1 LTPRSR
7 VAAVGDDRLRQRHRA
22 HQHGDPEVVP
32 DQADR
37 LALHRAGQAASKCFA
52 ERFIGRLRDQCLNET
67 IFTSLAQA
75 CAMLATWRHDH
86 NTARPYSGLG
96 FQTPGRVCRL
106 GKPRTG
112 QGG

>member
-1 LTPRSR
+1 
-7 VAAVGDDRLRQRHRA
+7 
-22 HQHGDPEVVP
+22 
-32 DQADR
+32 
-37 LALHRAGQAASKCFA
+37 
-52 ERFIGRLRDQCLNET
+52 LNET
-67 IFTSLAQA
+67 IFTSLAQAMLAQA

>member
-1 LTPRSR
+1 
-7 VAAVGDDRLRQRHRA
+7 
-22 HQHGDPEVVP
+22 
-32 DQADR
+32 
-37 LALHRAGQAASKCFA
+37 
-52 ERFIGRLRDQCLNET
+52 LNET